1 MVLSLSRLRIVQ
13 CSILY
18 RDSQVG
24 ALKMSHSDPFHHSVQ
39 LADLTASR
47 LIHEIVGPI
56 GVISNG
62 LELMEELG
70 ADAGD
75 DAMTLVSSSAMNAT
89 NRLKFYRIAY
99 GRSGVEITS
108 IAELRAVAVA
118 FMADQPRHDLSWPLP
133 PALPSLSE
141 GMGRVMLILI
151 EIAKDCLPRGGL
163 VRVSVD
169 GGTATVIAQA
179 NSQGDVAQM
188 PDALGLAVTGTASLE
203 SLTPQTVHGALAWSF
218 IHAIG
223 GQIAL
228 QANDGSVQLSVGLS
242 ID

>member
-1 MVLSLSRLRIVQ
+1 M
-13 CSILY
+13 
-18 RDSQVG
+18 SQ
-24 ALKMSHSDPFHHSVQ
+24 SDPFLHSAR

-70 ADAGD
+70 EEAGADAL
-75 DAMTLVSSSAMNAT
+75 TLVSNSARDAT
-89 NRLKFYRIAY
+89 NRLKFYRMAY
-99 GRSGVEITS
+99 GRSGAEITS
-108 IAELRAVAVA
+108 MAQLRAVAVA

-133 PALPSLSE
+133 PVLPSLSE

-163 VRVSVD
+163 VRVVVD
-169 GGTATVIAQA
+169 DGAATVIAQA

-188 PDALGLAVTGTASLE
+188 PDALGLAMTGKASVD
-203 SLTPQTVHGALAWSF
+203 SLTPQTVHGALAWAF
-218 IHAIG
+218 VHAMG
-223 GQIAL
+223 GQFVMQSTDGAL
-228 QANDGSVQLSVGLS
+228 QLTVSMPTV
-242 ID
+242 